1 MKKPVKLFNK
11 NRIISNSGESTS
23 QNSGEQLAPVV
34 EDHMTRFLK
43 WKVER
48 EKCRKIEQY
57 KRKPPFVIGVV
68 HHKFYSPIV
77 IRGKAH
83 NQAAPM
89 HLVSPKKRVTKAT
102 EKRLMNEALTQ
113 KVTKGSL
120 KNPNVINKQKKC
132 QKEDEQSVALID
144 RKFRASGRLLHVPLF
159 GRVVIQNT
167 PVKTN
172 KLKFSSSRKSRVNR
186 KSNIAIFNV
195 KPVNIKE
202 NDTSLNDKKSHTDD
216 SEETFNF
223 SNNNSNNNDNKIK
236 SGDENV
242 VHNSGEH
249 TGEEHNSEKHSYEE
263 QNSEKHSNEEHN
275 SGEHSTE
282 KYNEEG
288 HSYTKKVLSSSKNI
302 ISASLKS
309 DSPEKLVFFSPYI
322 VSSCGKSNA
331 RKEQLKCG
339 FSLDHS
345 SSDVTPTKHTVM
357 KNLNISVEEGDHT
370 AQYFQFFLNKEI
382 TRLNELCKT
391 WAEIKIKSETT
402 EDGQY
407 EINQAIGQTNLLLNK
422 KFERCREL
430 VADCETGKG
439 KMLVTCKD
447 LQGLWDMLYMDI
459 MNCDSRFEKLQ
470 KLRSRGW
477 KEELPV
483 DKPITKNRSI
493 VRKNVLSTKSS
504 FIRVFLA
511 EKKEKMAQEMR
522 NNDDTKEVEVRDN
535 RILSNKYETNESS
548 NIKYKI
554 RESMCSTPNEKD
566 YAPIGHDK
574 RLSLLKKVHLSE
586 TSKKVKSLLTIIKV
600 SQMYKTSKVHL
611 DDTISCVNSDQTPEK
626 SILKPTKSIT
636 ILESRIKLI
645 NKVNFNDRVVL
656 NEVPMDEEMQTKMDL
671 AVILSKTDSFNL
683 DSPDEITINAERK
696 LAFDD
701 NSSEESEIDIRY
713 FKSKNSTIKN
723 ISPTIQVPPTT
734 QLLRPELDKN
744 LGIPLPRRSLRRQN
758 ALVER
763 NEILYKTSP
772 LEEITDD
779 TNLNTLKKK
788 LQKHVSIN
796 DKQEISEHDE
806 SIELKENP

>member
-1 MKKPVKLFNK
+1 
-11 NRIISNSGESTS
+11 
-23 QNSGEQLAPVV
+23 
-34 EDHMTRFLK
+34 MTRFLK

-236 SGDENV
+236 S
-242 VHNSGEH
+242 
-249 TGEEHNSEKHSYEE
+249 
-263 QNSEKHSNEEHN
+263 
-275 SGEHSTE
+275 
-282 KYNEEG
+282 
-288 HSYTKKVLSSSKNI
+288 VLSSSKNI

-806 SIELKENP
+806 SIEVLKNITVTALCTPIVKRKSLKKVFTSIQESEFKENKTPLERRKKNSLKVSSNDKEKMDLHTWIDNMSLEESNTKRRSIKNVKFFGMDSC